1 MRKLGKDLVR
11 DVIFSRACGFLATKK
26 SDSQSLDGGRLV
38 EGLVVRCSQFPPW
51 SSSECSSSSKAVVR
65 LLKLLLLT
73 NSCQS
78 SPCSLP
84 TGKTTCPE
92 TTTWRCWQRSPQS
105 VHISAQAVE
114 FHGQFGIA
122 HRKSQFKKYS
132 QFERTF

>member
-1 MRKLGKDLVR
+1 MMAS
-11 DVIFSRACGFLATKK
+11 IFSRTCGFLATKK
-26 SDSQSLDGGRLV
+26 SDSQSLNGRRLF
-38 EGLVVRCSQFPPW
+38 EGLVVRCKQFP
-51 SSSECSSSSKAVVR
+51 SVEFLRGLILKGGCA
-65 LLKLLLLT
+65 LLELLLLT